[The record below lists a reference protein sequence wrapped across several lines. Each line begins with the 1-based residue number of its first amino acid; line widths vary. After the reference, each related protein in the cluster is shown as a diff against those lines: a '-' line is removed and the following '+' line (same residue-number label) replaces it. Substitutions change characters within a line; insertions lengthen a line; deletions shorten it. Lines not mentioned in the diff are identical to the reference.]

1 MTQAERAVVIA
12 RRRKRK
18 AMPGMK
24 LQRLYELKQAV
35 TKALEAARE

>member
-1 MTQAERAVVIA
+1 MTPAERAVIIA

-35 TKALEAARE
+35 TKALEACRK